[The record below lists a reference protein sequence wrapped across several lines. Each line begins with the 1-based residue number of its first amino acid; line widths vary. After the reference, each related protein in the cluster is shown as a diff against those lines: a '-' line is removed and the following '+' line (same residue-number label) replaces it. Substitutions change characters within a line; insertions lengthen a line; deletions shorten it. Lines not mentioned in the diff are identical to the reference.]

1 MKITVNEQG
10 ALYIALG
17 ETMLNKNVTLE
28 EAQKQDQRDYVVSR
42 LQHYGVQTV
51 ERAEEIAKGGL
62 KGLKID
68 PDSVDDPAAITNG
81 STLADSGI
89 PATSN
94 NGEIINN
101 APGVK
106 AGEPV
111 PAAQVNPE
119 ATDVNEAGTTET
131 AGDRTN
137 AQSDAKK
144 DDPKPAVKK

>member
-28 EAQKQDQRDYVVSR
+28 EAQKDDQRDYVISR

-51 ERAEEIAKGGL
+51 ERATEIAKGGL

-81 STLADSGI
+81 SSLADSGI
-89 PATSN
+89 PATSQ
-94 NGEIINN
+94 NGTVVNN
-101 APGVK
+101 APGAN
-106 AGEPV
+106 AGESV
-111 PAAQVNPE
+111 VV
-119 ATDVNEAGTTET
+119 TDEQNKGTTEG
-131 AGDRTN
+131 AQERTN
-137 AQSDAKK
+137 AAADAKK
-144 DDPKPAVKK
+144 DDDTATAKKK